1 VWLRRSLVPA
11 VAIAS
16 VAVWGVG
23 DALHVL
29 GGERAGS
36 TVQKAAASVPVDL
49 SALATQ
55 PSASSQAAL
64 LALGAERVSRSS
76 RTSGEQGLSAST
88 AAALRVP
95 LPARTS
101 LPKVQD
107 GQSVPGTWIRPSA
120 GGESSCFCMRWGVMH
135 EGIDLAGPLGSP
147 IVAVGDGVVVEAGP
161 SEGFGHWIV
170 IQHSNGDL
178 SIYGHMYTVL
188 VSVGEHVTAGEHIA
202 DIGSDGQSTGPHLH
216 FGVKRGGMSGPYI
229 DPVPWLKARGIDVG
243 PYNPN
248 A

>member
-1 VWLRRSLVPA
+1 
-11 VAIAS
+11 
-16 VAVWGVG
+16 
-23 DALHVL
+23 
-29 GGERAGS
+29 
-36 TVQKAAASVPVDL
+36 
-49 SALATQ
+49 
-55 PSASSQAAL
+55 
-64 LALGAERVSRSS
+64 
-76 RTSGEQGLSAST
+76 
-88 AAALRVP
+88 
-95 LPARTS
+95 
-101 LPKVQD
+101 
-107 GQSVPGTWIRPSA
+107 
-120 GGESSCFCMRWGVMH
+120 RWGVMH